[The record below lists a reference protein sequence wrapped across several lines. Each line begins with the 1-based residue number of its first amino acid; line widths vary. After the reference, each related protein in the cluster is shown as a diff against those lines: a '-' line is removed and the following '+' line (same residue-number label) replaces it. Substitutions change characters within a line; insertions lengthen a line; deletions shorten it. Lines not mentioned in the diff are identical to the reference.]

1 MNGHP
6 CIFELSRFI
15 EAGAE
20 TGAFEAHVSGCDACA
35 SQLARLAHRSM
46 VSQGLSAEVVVPSP
60 RRVSP
65 ALAGFVALTACI
77 AALIA
82 QPSRA
87 SMTPNPAFT
96 MLAPEGVHGT
106 PSFTEPGFA
115 RLESPGFNDAG
126 LSSPAP

>member
-1 MNGHP
+1 
-6 CIFELSRFI
+6 
-15 EAGAE
+15 
-20 TGAFEAHVSGCDACA
+20 
-35 SQLARLAHRSM
+35 M
-46 VSQGLSAEVVVPSP
+46 VAQGLSAEVAPPST

-87 SMTPNPAFT
+87 SMTPSAVAFT

-106 PSFTEPGFA
+106 PFTEPGFA

>member
-1 MNGHP
+1 MSHP
-6 CIFELSRFI
+6 SIFELSRFI

-20 TGAFEAHVSGCDACA
+20 TDAFEAHVSACDTCA
-35 SQLARLAHRSM
+35 SQLSRLAHRSM
-46 VSQGLSAEVVVPSP
+46 LSQGLSAHVVVPS

-65 ALAGFVALTACI
+65 ALAGFVALTACV

-87 SMTPNPAFT
+87 AMTPGPSGFT

-106 PSFTEPGFA
+106 PFTTEPDFA
-115 RLESPGFNDAG
+115 RLERTGFADAG